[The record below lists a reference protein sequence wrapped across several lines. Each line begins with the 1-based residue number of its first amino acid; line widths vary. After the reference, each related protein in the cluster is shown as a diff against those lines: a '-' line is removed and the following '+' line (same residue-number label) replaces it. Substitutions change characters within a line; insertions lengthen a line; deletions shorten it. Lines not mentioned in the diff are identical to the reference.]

1 MSSSGTGRAARSAR
15 LGNKKAVGERGRKA
29 DGLSRAEVKSR
40 FLEHIH
46 AGCTI
51 DQALGLVDRRRS
63 TYEGWRKQDPDFV
76 LQMDRIRKLHTAGAH
91 ERTHMPFTEFSEKY
105 LGAQVFPHTQNVVDM
120 IEGNE
125 PSWLHPSMDYEAGEP
140 DLVMVN
146 MPPEHGKSAAITIN
160 YVTYRIAMDPNIRVI
175 IVSKTQTMARK
186 FLYAI
191 KTRLTHPKF
200 TDMHVAYGPQGGYDS
215 NSESWSADRIYISA
229 DSRDSGEKDPTV
241 EALGIGSHIYGARA
255 DLIVVDDAVD
265 TSNAHQYD
273 KHIDWLQGEVMS
285 RIAATGSMLI
295 VGTRLASRDMYLELR
310 EPMRYPDEASPWSYL
325 SMPAVLEFSEKP
337 KDWVTLW
344 PRSNMPE
351 AGDRYAIPDEDG
363 LYPKWDGP
371 RLAKK
376 RNRVSPR
383 AWALI
388 YQQQQVSE
396 DMIFTPEMVRG
407 CVNSQRNAGRIRE
420 GFPGNRKGGMSGLV
434 VVAGLDPA
442 TTGTTAAVVAGLDPV
457 THKRYVLDMHNQA
470 GLKPEQLKEL
480 VMELTDKYGIIE
492 WRIEQN
498 AFQGFL
504 VYDQQLNNDLAT
516 RGCVIRP
523 HQTGSNKHDAEFGV
537 AAMAG
542 LMTGHENGSNLI
554 EFPSLSYGE
563 APREMINQLLTWSP
577 QATAK
582 KNHHYDLVMALWFT
596 MLACQ
601 DRDSWGRRS
610 SHATGNPFLSPRGER
625 EQSVVNIDEYLADME
640 REQFQYEPIGF

>member
-1 MSSSGTGRAARSAR
+1 MASSDRGNR
-15 LGNKKAVGERGRKA
+15 LGSGAGGARRGRKA
-29 DGLSRAEVKSR
+29 DGRSAAEVKR
-40 FLEHIH
+40 EFLDLIH
-46 AGCTI
+46 QGFRI
-51 DQALGLVDRRRS
+51 PEALERVDRRRA
-63 TYEGWRKQDPDFV
+63 TYEGWRKADPEFV
-76 LQMDRIRKLHTAGAH
+76 REMDRLRKLHTVRFEPA
-91 ERTHMPFTEFSEKY
+91 EQMPFPDFSLKY

-125 PSWLHPSMDYEAGEP
+125 PSWLHSSMEYEKGEP

-146 MPPEHGKSAAITIN
+146 MPPEHGKSAAITVN

-200 TDMHVAYGPQGGYDS
+200 TDMHVAYGPQGGYDK

-295 VGTRLASRDMYLELR
+295 VGTRLASRDLYLELR
-310 EPMRYPDEASPWSYL
+310 KPERYPDDSSPWSYL
-325 SMPAVLEFSEKP
+325 SMPAVLEFAEHP

-351 AGDRYAIPDEDG
+351 AGDKYAVEDKDG
-363 LYPKWDGP
+363 LFPKWDGP

-396 DMIFTPEMVRG
+396 DMIFTPEMVWG
-407 CVNSQRNAGRIRE
+407 CSNKARTVGPMQA
-420 GFPGNRKGGMSGLV
+420 GFPAVRSNGMSGLV

-457 THKRYVLDMHNQA
+457 THKRYVLDMRNQS
-470 GLKPEQLKEL
+470 GMRPEELKDMI
-480 VMELTDKYGIIE
+480 VELTDKYKIVE
-492 WRIEQN
+492 WRIEKN

-504 VYDQQLNNDLAT
+504 VYDQQLNNDLAA
-516 RGCVIRP
+516 RGCVIHP
-523 HQTGSNKHDAEFGV
+523 HQTGSNKHDTEFGV

-542 LMTGHENGSNLI
+542 LMTGHDNGSNLL

-563 APREMINQLLTWSP
+563 AAKEMGSQLLTWSP

-582 KNHHYDLVMALWFT
+582 KNHHYDLVMALWFA

-601 DRDSWGRRS
+601 DRDQWGRRA

-625 EQSVVNIDEYLADME
+625 EQSVVNIDEYLAEME

>member
-1 MSSSGTGRAARSAR
+1 M
-15 LGNKKAVGERGRKA
+15 
-29 DGLSRAEVKSR
+29 AEVKQE
-40 FLEHIH
+40 FLELIH
-46 AGCTI
+46 EGYRI
-51 DQALGLVDRRRS
+51 PEALQKVDRRRA
-63 TYEGWRKQDPDFV
+63 TYEGWRRNDPEFV
-76 LQMDRIRKLHTAGAH
+76 REMDRLRKLHTVRFEPA
-91 ERTHMPFTEFSEKY
+91 EQMTFPDFSRKY
-105 LGAQVFPHTQNVVDM
+105 LGAEVFPHTQNVVDM
-120 IEGNE
+120 IEGND
-125 PSWLHPSMDYEAGEP
+125 PSWLHPSMDFEKGEP

-146 MPPEHGKSAAITIN
+146 MPPEHGKSSAITIN

-200 TDMHVAYGPQGGYDS
+200 TDMHVAYGPQGGYDK

-265 TSNAHQYD
+265 TSNAHQFD

-295 VGTRLASRDMYLELR
+295 VGTRLASRDLYLELR
-310 EPMRYPDEASPWSYL
+310 DPMRYPDEKSPWSYL
-325 SMPAVLEFSEKP
+325 SMPAVLEYADHA

-351 AGDRYAIPDEDG
+351 AGDRLAVPDEDG

-371 RLAKK
+371 RLSKK

-407 CVNSQRNAGRIRE
+407 CVNQARNAGRIRD
-420 GFPGNRKGGMSGLV
+420 GFPGNRKGGMNGLV

-457 THKRYVLDMHNQA
+457 THKRYVLDMRNKA
-470 GLKPEQLKEL
+470 GMRPEELKDMIL
-480 VMELTDKYGIIE
+480 ELTDTYKIIE
-492 WRIEQN
+492 WRIEHN

-504 VYDQQLNNDLAT
+504 VYDQALNNELAL
-516 RGCVIRP
+516 RGCVIRG
-523 HQTGSNKHDAEFGV
+523 HQTGSNKHDQEFGV

-542 LMTGHENGSNLI
+542 LMTGHENGTNLL

-601 DRDSWGRRS
+601 DRDQWGRRS
-610 SHATGNPFLSPRGER
+610 SHATGNPFVSPRGER